1 MTTVPSGRVS
11 VLRYRHRAGSWVGRC
26 DNGKASRVT
35 LIDVEIAGAPG
46 DTSHFSATGSKAL
59 PFRPIQYLGNK
70 LRALPEILDATAS
83 LIGSHG
89 RVADLFTGT
98 TVVAQAFA
106 GRGYQVSAID
116 TQRYAVIFAR
126 ALLGIGRG
134 PHDSCSFATLSAAGL
149 TAPNTMLRDQWAPH
163 LDREEEAIQLADAE
177 ALEEVYSDLPLMWRV
192 PNHPLRAH
200 VEAEEK
206 RSALGES
213 LLLTS
218 IYAGSYFGVRQAVAL
233 DELRQNVELA
243 RTAGRITD
251 WQYSAALTAIMSAA
265 SAAAHTAGK
274 HFAQPLNAGSSLNE
288 RFLAGR
294 LLQDRRINIERI
306 FADSCDAINNQAVQI
321 DGGHAA
327 WRGPAENY
335 LADGEAADLFYLD
348 PPYTAQ
354 QYSRFY
360 HVLETICTYE
370 YPQLFEKGS
379 LTTGLY
385 PTERYKSDF
394 SSKRKAPFAFQTIM
408 NAAKI
413 SGAALAISYSQSA
426 ASSSGNARM
435 ISLEQLLDLCA
446 AEYGRSNVECI
457 QLSHRYRQFNSASA
471 SNAKR
476 DDPEILITC
485 KPR

>member
-1 MTTVPSGRVS
+1 MT
-11 VLRYRHRAGSWVGRC
+11 LLDA
-26 DNGKASRVT
+26 
-35 LIDVEIAGAPG
+35 EIADVPDLAN
-46 DTSHFSATGSKAL
+46 DFISARSRAL

-70 LRALPEILDATAS
+70 LRALPEILDAAAS
-83 LIGSHG
+83 LIGHKG

-106 GRGYQVSAID
+106 GCGYEVSAID
-116 TQRYAVIFAR
+116 TQRYAVIFAK
-126 ALLGIGRG
+126 AMLGIDRQPGE
-134 PHDSCSFATLSAAGL
+134 SSSFSTLSAMGL
-149 TAPNTMLRDQWAPH
+149 TAPSASLRNAWKPF
-163 LDREEEAIQLADAE
+163 LDREAEALSLADAG
-177 ALEEVYSDLPLMWRV
+177 ALAAVHSDLPLIWRV

-200 VEAEEK
+200 VETVER

-213 LLLTS
+213 PLLTS
-218 IYAGSYFGVRQAVAL
+218 IYAGSYFGVRQALNL

-243 RTAGRITD
+243 RSSGRLSE

-274 HFAQPLNAGSSLNE
+274 HFAQPLNAGSSRNE

-294 LLQDRRINIERI
+294 LLQDRRIDIERE
-306 FADSCDAINNQAVQI
+306 FAAACDAINNQAI
-321 DGGHAA
+321 PADGGHNA
-327 WRGPAENY
+327 WCGPAESFVSRG
-335 LADGEAADLFYLD
+335 DVADLYYLD

-370 YPQLFEKGS
+370 YPQLFENGS

-394 SSKRKAPFAFQTIM
+394 SSKRKAPFAFQTIT

-426 ASSSGNARM
+426 VSSSGNARM

-446 AEYGRSNVECI
+446 AEYGRSNVECT